1 MKFISQLTI
10 QRNVQSMSSYI
21 NKTLHIETGEDG
33 SAVLIGQVDMKIIRR
48 REVLIEVYPND
59 MGTSGQR

>member
-1 MKFISQLTI
+1 
-10 QRNVQSMSSYI
+10 MSSYI

-33 SAVLIGQVDMKIIRR
+33 SAVLIEQVDMKIIRR